1 MEELQQKLINLDLN
15 NDNIKKDEY
24 SDDDLID
31 MNIDNNCDLKS
42 DFKGDKFKNIQQK
55 RKKK

>member
-31 MNIDNNCDLKS
+31 MNINNNCDSKS
-42 DFKGDKFKNIQQK
+42 DFKGDKSKNT
-55 RKKK
+55 